1 MVKKVLNELEN
12 LIAIDEAKK
21 IRESKYKEYYVSIH
35 DSYFSKDKK
44 TGKVNRLKPFQLPNK
59 YYKLD
64 LNGKTEYVHRLVAEA
79 FDEKFTDECQI
90 NHINRDVTDNRLSNI
105 EVCTPQENILHR
117 DVSKELNITISIA
130 DIKKIQEKHNVEHKN
145 DVIQII
151 NNINI
156 NLLSEYEPTSFTI
169 KFKE

>member
-1 MVKKVLNELEN
+1 MENKIKTELTN
-12 LIAIDEAKK
+12 LIAIDEARKV
-21 IRESKYKEYYVSIH
+21 RESKYKEYYVSIH
-35 DSYFSKDKK
+35 DSYFSKNKR
-44 TGKVNRLKPFQLPNK
+44 TGKVNRLTPVQVGGR
-59 YYKLD
+59 YYKVGI
-64 LNGKTEYVHRLVAEA
+64 NGKMVSTHRLVAEA
-79 FDEKFTDECQI
+79 FDENFTDEYHI
-90 NHINRDVTDNRLSNI
+90 NHISGDISDNRLSNI